1 MEKIPPLLKPGF
13 FLAMILGGLVHSRWV
28 AKALRLPG
36 VLEQPPC
43 GPSEGELAMQW
54 DIWNTPLG

>member
-1 MEKIPPLLKPGF
+1 MEKIPPLLKSRF
-13 FLAMILGGLVHSRWV
+13 FLAMILGGLVHSRRV

-43 GPSEGELAMQW
+43 GLSEGELAMQW
-54 DIWNTPLG
+54 NMWNVPLG